1 MLTQEQMEC
10 ALQTKGEHEVIR
22 IICDQIQKFSESQ
35 DLIADIQELD
45 KTFKQ
50 FQERHKQFKPSVV
63 KIILKRMIPN
73 YKKQINTILPN

>member
-10 ALQTKGEHEVIR
+10 ALQTKGENEVLR

-73 YKKQINTILPN
+73 YRKQINTILPN

>member
-10 ALQTKGEHEVIR
+10 ALQTKGENEVLR
-22 IICDQIQKFSESQ
+22 IICDQIQKFSKSQ

-50 FQERHKQFKPSVV
+50 FQKQHKQFKPSVV
-63 KIILKRMIPN
+63 KIILKRMLPH
-73 YKKQINTILPN
+73 YVKTINKILP

>member
-10 ALQTKGEHEVIR
+10 ALQTKSEHEVIR

-73 YKKQINTILPN
+73 YRKQINTILPN